1 MAPITVLKASL
12 DYLPHGYCYAWV
24 PELLWLHVISDLVI
38 AAAYYAI
45 SIALLYFAKRRRD
58 VVFRSVFL
66 LFGLF
71 ILACASTH
79 FMGAWTV
86 WYPAYWTDGAI
97 KAITAVVSLGTAI
110 LIWPLIPQALQIPSP
125 SQLLELNEN
134 LASEVIERKQAEE
147 RLRKL
152 IDAEPECVKTV
163 GADGTLLDMN
173 RAGLQMIQA
182 ESIEDVRG
190 KPVSSLVV
198 PPDRERF
205 EAFNRRV
212 LAGESGTLEYQ
223 IIGLKG
229 GKRWME
235 THAVPFA
242 SRPGAPDTVLAVTR
256 DITERKLAE
265 EAVRLAA
272 TAFETSEAIMITDA
286 AGIVQRVNSG
296 YTAITGYTSDEIVGT
311 PSEFLR
317 PGANEGRIS
326 SPTILE
332 TLNATDC
339 WKGEVTARRKNGD
352 VFPVWLSIKAV
363 RNDEKILTHYVVT
376 FVDISERK
384 RAQQEI
390 EQLAYF
396 DSLTGL
402 PNRRLFLERLNQAVG
417 DSRVNGSR
425 CSLLFVDLDRFK
437 HLNDARGHTVGDQLL
452 RKVAERLTEGI
463 GRDDMVARLGG
474 DEFVI
479 LLDNLDDE
487 IEPAYRRTM
496 EVAENLRLMLQRPFL
511 LSSGQHYVTASIGTA
526 VYPFD
531 TGSADDLLKAAD
543 MAMYQAKAAGRNTV
557 RAYASTMQ
565 AVAETRLT
573 LERDMHAALER
584 GEFRLYLQPQV
595 DGAGRTVGAEALLR
609 WQHPTEGLL
618 LPDKFIALAEET
630 GLILPIGEWVFEQTC
645 RESVRLSQAGH
656 TLSLSANI
664 SPRRFQQSDFLE
676 RVQRILTRTGANPHD
691 LIFEITEGLLV
702 SDIDDAI
709 AKMSALER
717 VGIRFSV
724 DDFGTGYSSLAY
736 LKRLPLSELKIAQTF
751 VEDLPDDPNDVALV
765 ETILSMAYHLNLE
778 TIAEGVETRPQLEF
792 LKNRGCT
799 RFQGYYF
806 SRPLPA
812 AEFFER
818 LADASPSL

>member
-1 MAPITVLKASL
+1 MAPITALKSSL
-12 DYLPHGYCYAWV
+12 GYLPHGYCYAWV

-38 AAAYYAI
+38 AAAYCAI

-71 ILACASTH
+71 ILACAGTH

-97 KAITAVVSLGTAI
+97 KVITAAVSFGTAI
-110 LIWPLIPQALQIPSP
+110 LVWPLIPRALEIPSP
-125 SQLLELNEN
+125 RQLLELNQH
-134 LASEVIERKQAEE
+134 LASEVSERKQAEQ
-147 RLRKL
+147 RLRML

-173 RAGLQMIQA
+173 RAGLQMIEA
-182 ESIEDVRG
+182 ESIEEVRG
-190 KPVSSLVV
+190 KPIASLVAPQDV
-198 PPDRERF
+198 ERF
-205 EAFNRRV
+205 KAFNQRV
-212 LAGESGTLEYQ
+212 LAGESGILEFQ

-229 GKRWME
+229 GRRWLE
-235 THAVPFA
+235 SHAVPFA
-242 SRPGAPDTVLAVTR
+242 SRPGAPDAVLAVTR
-256 DITERKLAE
+256 DVTERKLAE

-296 YTAITGYTSDEIVGT
+296 YSAITGYTSDEIVGT
-311 PSEFLR
+311 PSEFLH
-317 PGANEGRIS
+317 PGGEEGKT
-326 SPTILE
+326 SPRAILE
-332 TLNATDC
+332 ALKGTDC
-339 WKGEVTARRKNGD
+339 WKGELTARRKNGD
-352 VFPVWLSIKAV
+352 VCPVWLSIKAV
-363 RNDEKILTHYVVT
+363 RNDEQILTHYVVT

-396 DSLTGL
+396 DPLTGL
-402 PNRRLFLERLNQAVG
+402 PNRRLFLERLNQAIG
-417 DSRVNGSR
+417 ESCVNGSR

-452 RKVAERLTEGI
+452 RKVAERLSEGV
-463 GRDDMVARLGG
+463 GRGGMVARLGG

-479 LLDNLDDE
+479 LLNGLDE
-487 IEPAYRRTM
+487 EFESACRRTM
-496 EVAENLRLMLQRPFL
+496 DVAENLRVILQRPFV

-526 VYPFD
+526 IYPFD
-531 TGSADDLLKAAD
+531 TDSADDLLKAAD
-543 MAMYQAKAAGRNTV
+543 MAMYEAKASGRNAV

-565 AVAETRLT
+565 AAAETRLT

-584 GEFRLYLQPQV
+584 REFRLYLQSQV
-595 DGAGRTVGAEALLR
+595 DGNGRIVGAEALLR
-609 WQHPTEGLL
+609 WQHPTEGIL

-630 GLILPIGEWVFEQTC
+630 GLILPIGEWVFEQVC
-645 RESVRLSQAGH
+645 HENVRLSQAGH
-656 TLSLSANI
+656 RLSLSVNI
-664 SPRRFQQSDFLE
+664 SPRRFQQADFLD
-676 RVQRILTRTGANPHD
+676 RVQRILKRTGANPHD

-702 SDIDDAI
+702 SDFDDAI
-709 AKMSALER
+709 AKMSFLER
-717 VGIRFSV
+717 LGIRFSV

-751 VEDLPDDPNDVALV
+751 VNDLPDDPSDVALV
-765 ETILSMAYHLNLE
+765 QTILSMAYHLNLE
-778 TIAEGVETRPQLEF
+778 TVAEGVETRAQLEF
-792 LKNRGCT
+792 LKARGCT

-806 SRPLPA
+806 SPPLPA
-812 AEFFER
+812 TEFFEK
-818 LADASPSL
+818 LA

>member
-1 MAPITVLKASL
+1 MAPITELRASL
-12 DYLPHGYCYAWV
+12 DFLPHGYCYAWI

-86 WYPAYWTDGAI
+86 WYPVYWTDGAI
-97 KAITAVVSLGTAI
+97 KAITAAVSFGTAI
-110 LIWPLIPQALQIPSP
+110 LVWPLMPQALQIPSP
-125 SQLLELNEN
+125 RQLLELNQN
-134 LASEVIERKQAEE
+134 LASEVAERKQAEI
-147 RLRKL
+147 RLRTIL
-152 IDAEPECVKTV
+152 DAEPECVKMV

-173 RAGLQMIQA
+173 RAGLQMIEA
-182 ESIEDVRG
+182 ESIDQVRG
-190 KPVSSLVV
+190 KSVSALVD
-198 PPDRERF
+198 PYDRDRF
-205 EAFNRRV
+205 EAFNQRV
-212 LAGESGTLEYQ
+212 LAGETGMLEFRV
-223 IIGLKG
+223 IGLKG
-229 GKRWME
+229 GRRWLE

-242 SRPGAPDTVLAVTR
+242 SKPGSPDALLAVTR

-286 AGIVQRVNSG
+286 EGIVQRVNSG
-296 YTAITGYTSDEIVGT
+296 YTAITGYASEEIVGT
-311 PSEFLR
+311 PSDLLR
-317 PGANEGRIS
+317 LGANEGGIS
-326 SPTILE
+326 SPGIPE

-352 VFPVWLSIKAV
+352 VYPAWLSIKAV
-363 RNDEKILTHYVVT
+363 RNDEKVLTHYVAT

-402 PNRRLFLERLNQAVG
+402 PNRRLFLERLNQAAG

-425 CSLLFVDLDRFK
+425 CALLFVDLDRFK

-452 RKVAERLTEGI
+452 RKVAERLSEGI
-463 GRDDMVARLGG
+463 GQGDTVARLGG

-479 LLDNLDDE
+479 LLGGLDAE
-487 IEPAYRRTM
+487 IESACRHTM
-496 EVAENLRLMLQRPFL
+496 EVAENLRLMLQRPFV
-511 LSSGQHYVTASIGTA
+511 LSSGPHYVTASIGTA

-557 RAYASTMQ
+557 RAYAATMR
-565 AVAETRLT
+565 AAAESRLT

-595 DGAGRTVGAEALLR
+595 DGEGRTVGAEALLR

-645 RESVRLSQAGH
+645 RESVRLSRAGH
-656 TLSLSANI
+656 HLSLSANI

-676 RVQRILTRTGANPHD
+676 RVRRILKRTGADPHD

-702 SDIDDAI
+702 SDIDDAV

-717 VGIRFSV
+717 LGIRFSV

-751 VEDLPDDPNDVALV
+751 VEDLPDDPSDVALV

-778 TIAEGVETRPQLEF
+778 TIAEGVETRAQFEF
-792 LKNRGCT
+792 LKDRGCT

-806 SRPLPA
+806 SPPLPA
-812 AEFFER
+812 PDFFEK
-818 LADASPSL
+818 LA

>member
-12 DYLPHGYCYAWV
+12 DYLPHGYCYAWI

-38 AAAYYAI
+38 AAAYYSI
-45 SIALLYFAKRRRD
+45 SIALFYFAKRRRD
-58 VVFRSVFL
+58 VVFRGVFL

-71 ILACASTH
+71 ILACACTH
-79 FMGAWTV
+79 LMGAWTV
-86 WYPAYWTDGAI
+86 WHPDYWTDGAI
-97 KAITAVVSLGTAI
+97 KAITAVLSIATAV
-110 LIWPLIPQALQIPSP
+110 LVWPLIPQALQIPSP
-125 SQLLELNEN
+125 KQLLELNQY
-134 LASEVIERKQAEE
+134 LANEVAERKQAEE
-147 RLRKL
+147 RLRTL

-163 GADGTLLDMN
+163 GADGTLIDMN
-173 RAGLQMIQA
+173 RAGLRMIEA
-182 ESIEDVRG
+182 GSIEEVRG
-190 KPVSSLVV
+190 KPISAFVD
-198 PPDRERF
+198 PNDRERF
-205 EAFNRRV
+205 EAFSRRV
-212 LAGESGTLEYQ
+212 LAGESGKLEFQ
-223 IIGLKG
+223 VIGLRG
-229 GKRWME
+229 GRRWLE
-235 THAVPFA
+235 THAVPFYGP
-242 SRPGAPDTVLAVTR
+242 PGRAEALLAVTR
-256 DITERKLAE
+256 DMTDRKQAE

-286 AGIVQRVNSG
+286 EGIVQRVNSG
-296 YTAITGYTSDEIVGT
+296 YTAITGYAPEEIIGT

-317 PGANEGRIS
+317 FGANEGEATSAQIS
-326 SPTILE
+326 ES
-332 TLNATDC
+332 LNGTGC

-352 VFPVWLSIKAV
+352 TYPAWLSIKAV
-363 RNDEKILTHYVVT
+363 RNEERVLTHYVAT

-417 DSRVNGSR
+417 ESRIDGSR
-425 CSLLFVDLDRFK
+425 CALLFVDLDRFK
-437 HLNDARGHTVGDQLL
+437 HLNDACGHTVGDQLL

-463 GRDDMVARLGG
+463 GQRDMVARLGG

-479 LLDNLDDE
+479 LLDGLDAD
-487 IEPAYRRTM
+487 IEPASRHTM

-526 VYPFD
+526 VFPFD

-565 AVAETRLT
+565 AAAETRLT

-584 GEFRLYLQPQV
+584 GEFQIYLQPQV
-595 DGAGRTVGAEALLR
+595 DGEGKTVGAEALLR

-618 LPDKFIALAEET
+618 LPDKFIPLAEDT

-645 RESVRLSQAGH
+645 KESVRLSQAGH
-656 TLSLSANI
+656 KLRLSANI
-664 SPRRFQQSDFLE
+664 SPRRFQQPDFLE
-676 RVQRILTRTGANPHD
+676 RVLRILNRTGADPHS

-709 AKMSALER
+709 AKMSALEQI
-717 VGIRFSV
+717 GIRFSV

-751 VEDLPDDPNDVALV
+751 VDDLPNDPNDVMLV

-778 TIAEGVETRPQLEF
+778 TIAEGVETREQLAF
-792 LKNRGCT
+792 LKERGCQ

-806 SRPLPA
+806 SPPLPA
-812 AEFFER
+812 AEFFEK
-818 LADASPSL
+818 LA